1 MIYLESREKVVQNL
15 KDAGCSKEAIKDFL
29 LYFGGNK
36 KEEQLALL
44 EKHRKELLSVV
55 HKEEK
60 KIYCL
65 DYLVYQIKNKK
76 KEG

>member
-1 MIYLESREKVVQNL
+1 MMYLESREAVVQNL
-15 KDAGCSKEAIKDFL
+15 KDAGCSPDTIKDFL
-29 LYFGGNK
+29 LYLDGNK

-44 EKHRKELLSVV
+44 EKHRNELLNVV

-65 DYLVYQIKNKK
+65 DYLVYQIKK
-76 KEG
+76 

>member
-1 MIYLESREKVVQNL
+1 MNLESREAVIQNL
-15 KDAGCSKEAIKDFL
+15 KDAGCSLETIEKFL
-29 LYFGGNK
+29 LHFDGEQ

-44 EKHRKELLSVV
+44 ETHRNQLLNRV

-65 DYLVYQIKNKK
+65 DYLIYQIEK
-76 KEG
+76 

>member
-1 MIYLESREKVVQNL
+1 MMYSESREAVVQNL
-15 KDAGCSKEAIKDFL
+15 KDAGCSPDTIKDFL
-29 LYFGGNK
+29 LYFDGNK

-44 EKHRKELLSVV
+44 EKHRNELLSVI

-65 DYLVYQIKNKK
+65 DYLVYQIKK
-76 KEG
+76 